1 MLDQLFLKLLNMS
14 ISAGWLALVVMV
26 LRPFMKRVPKAIHC
40 LLWGLVGLRL
50 IWPFSIESIL
60 SLLPSAQTVPPEIV
74 YEQSPAIQSGV
85 PAINAVVNPILSE
98 SSAANPMTSVNPL
111 QIWLFL
117 AENLWVLGMVVL
129 FLYAAISYLRI
140 ALKVRARLPLGDGIF
155 VCDGVDTPFILGVI
169 RPKIF
174 LPSSLG
180 GEEQAYVIAHE
191 QAHLKRKDHWWK
203 PLGFLLLTVHWFN
216 PLMWIAYILLCRDIE
231 MACDERVIREMGI
244 EDKKAYSRALL
255 QCSAPRRLISAC
267 PLAFGEVGVA
277 QRVRSVLHYKKPAF
291 WIILVALLTSI
302 TLAVC
307 FLTDPKDHKV
317 TLTSATVVDSGCD
330 LKGVTV
336 SAEEFDLISSIAY
349 LKLKWNNGTDQ
360 PIELCRSF
368 GVLTSEGGTW
378 VDRSLVDSSGAV
390 EQTVPAGGSTYN
402 FYDLRDHGIAQ
413 SGRFRIQVPFL
424 SAGKTYYAWVEFEL
438 KDQKLPEPSV
448 QKITSAQEGVT
459 AKVRGI
465 DLQSS
470 TPYIELEW
478 SNESDKPLWYSRR
491 PQISSDDYDVKCN
504 ITTEYGEPPELAAHS
519 KAIHRYPL
527 RYQWFPGTGTYRF
540 HAAPVTVEFQVTKN
554 VPVISDRIYAPGQPL
569 YTDGETAVPCIRLI
583 EYSTGY
589 RLLVQDQNQ
598 WIDHG
603 AFDEAVLEDHN
614 FDGRFQNEAFKQ
626 GAFDPK
632 ALRAKNA
639 RAWEMGANANADRYH
654 IFLRQKDGSFYYGIG
669 SNGSYKNPYG
679 IDDGYF
685 IQSFAPMEP
694 VNEVPQDL
702 RRVSQLNFTYAASKD
717 DFKPTIQL
725 FPDTLNFVFNYQ
737 STYIYGTFKR
747 DGKKLI
753 LFTDSGDE
761 YLFEIKKTSLVFK
774 AAKSAPVD
782 KEAVPNGAVFATG
795 TIGTLEEY
803 LPDGEQNW
811 TALQTVSSHPGV
823 SMELTSVIGEEIT
836 VTWINES
843 DQEIE
848 FGNPFKLYRSE
859 GEEWVEPLR
868 GEAVFE
874 LPAYPLSPG
883 KKVSHV
889 YPIHHYDISMAGLY
903 RFESE
908 FAVGREEHTIRIEFQ
923 LNEGIANYE
932 VRLYNPIAMTYAH
945 GGFSFV
951 QTAGGA
957 PCIALREHQNG
968 ISLQIYE
975 RNAWQD
981 CGLATPITLTEEN
994 FDQRFTSAQI
1004 WEEKTDAATL
1014 RKNNKI
1020 AYEVKQD
1027 GCLYLV
1033 LEQMDGTV
1041 YYAAGHYDIPELVN
1055 PNQDASFIRWLY
1067 CTEAVLSIPAEK
1079 KKVTA
1084 LYFTYPNSTEPM
1096 APALNLFLADQS
1108 FDFCYSVY
1116 SSYLAYGH
1124 YERVGDDLILK
1135 TKDGLNTYTFKI
1147 QGQTLVFDAA
1157 RSSKLPE
1164 YKDSNNVPQPS
1175 LPDGAVFET
1184 GMEGETIDDY
1194 VPKT

>member
-26 LRPFMKRVPKAIHC
+26 LRPLMKRVPKAIHC

-117 AENLWVLGMVVL
+117 VENLWVLGMVVL
-129 FLYAAISYLRI
+129 FLYVAISYLRI
-140 ALKVRARLPLGDGIF
+140 ALKVRARLPLGDGIY

-244 EDKKAYSRALL
+244 DDKKAYSRALL

-291 WIILVALLTSI
+291 WIILVALLMSI
-302 TLAVC
+302 ALAVC
-307 FLTDPKDHKV
+307 FLTDP
-317 TLTSATVVDSGCD
+317 
-330 LKGVTV
+330 
-336 SAEEFDLISSIAY
+336 IAKRKNEN
-349 LKLKWNNGTDQ
+349 L
-360 PIELCRSF
+360 
-368 GVLTSEGGTW
+368 
-378 VDRSLVDSSGAV
+378 
-390 EQTVPAGGSTYN
+390 N
-402 FYDLRDHGIAQ
+402 F
-413 SGRFRIQVPFL
+413 
-424 SAGKTYYAWVEFEL
+424 
-438 KDQKLPEPSV
+438 
-448 QKITSAQEGVT
+448 
-459 AKVRGI
+459 
-465 DLQSS
+465 
-470 TPYIELEW
+470 
-478 SNESDKPLWYSRR
+478 N
-491 PQISSDDYDVKCN
+491 
-504 ITTEYGEPPELAAHS
+504 
-519 KAIHRYPL
+519 
-527 RYQWFPGTGTYRF
+527 
-540 HAAPVTVEFQVTKN
+540 
-554 VPVISDRIYAPGQPL
+554 
-569 YTDGETAVPCIRLI
+569 
-583 EYSTGY
+583 
-589 RLLVQDQNQ
+589 
-598 WIDHG
+598 
-603 AFDEAVLEDHN
+603 VLE
-614 FDGRFQNEAFKQ
+614 
-626 GAFDPK
+626 
-632 ALRAKNA
+632 
-639 RAWEMGANANADRYH
+639 
-654 IFLRQKDGSFYYGIG
+654 
-669 SNGSYKNPYG
+669 
-679 IDDGYF
+679 
-685 IQSFAPMEP
+685 
-694 VNEVPQDL
+694 
-702 RRVSQLNFTYAASKD
+702 
-717 DFKPTIQL
+717 
-725 FPDTLNFVFNYQ
+725 
-737 STYIYGTFKR
+737 
-747 DGKKLI
+747 
-753 LFTDSGDE
+753 
-761 YLFEIKKTSLVFK
+761 
-774 AAKSAPVD
+774 
-782 KEAVPNGAVFATG
+782 
-795 TIGTLEEY
+795 
-803 LPDGEQNW
+803 
-811 TALQTVSSHPGV
+811 TVSSYPGV
-823 SMELTSVIGEEIT
+823 SLELTSVIGQEIT
-836 VTWINES
+836 VTWINDS
-843 DQEIE
+843 DQEME
-848 FGNPFKLYRSE
+848 FGDPFKLYRAE

-868 GEAVFE
+868 GEANFE

-883 KKVSHV
+883 KKRSHV
-889 YPIHHYDISMAGLY
+889 YPIHHYDISMEGLY

-908 FAVGREEHTIRIEFQ
+908 FRVGREEHTIRVDFQ
-923 LNEGIANYE
+923 LKEGIANHKI
-932 VRLYNPIAMTYAH
+932 RLYNPIAMTYTH

-957 PCIALREHQNG
+957 PCIGLREHQNG
-968 ISLQIYE
+968 ISLQVYE
-975 RNAWQD
+975 RNVWQD
-981 CGLATPITLTEEN
+981 CGLVTPITLTEEN
-994 FDQRFTSAQI
+994 FDQRFVSAQI

-1020 AYEVKQD
+1020 AYEVKKD

-1033 LEQMDGTV
+1033 LAQKDGTV
-1041 YYAAGHYDIPELVN
+1041 YYATGHYDVPEMIIPN
-1055 PNQDASFIRWLY
+1055 KDSSFIRWLY
-1067 CTEAVLSIPAEK
+1067 RTEAVLSIPAEK
-1079 KKVTA
+1079 KKVTI
-1084 LYFTYPNSTEPM
+1084 LYFTYPESNEPM

-1108 FDFCYSVY
+1108 FDFCYSTY

-1164 YKDSNNVPQPS
+1164 YKDSNNVPQPP